1 MPKLSVWTIR
11 AALIHMGVGFLFG
24 SLILHHKGIPIFE
37 WTWKL
42 LNPHIEVVIFG
53 WVMQLVMGVAFFA
66 LPRFPKREK
75 RYGAE
80 RLGWLGYYL
89 LNTGVI
95 LTAFAYWSGSNALAI
110 AGRSLTSLGM
120 AAFVA
125 LLWPRVKA
133 FAADVVLKQ
142 KSSVANSK
150 QSNSQ

>member
-66 LPRFPKREK
+66 LPRFAKREN

-80 RLGWLGYYL
+80 RIGWLGFYL
-89 LNTGVI
+89 LNAGVV
-95 LTAFAYWSGSNALAI
+95 LTSFAYWSGSNTLAI
-110 AGRSLTSLGM
+110 AGRSLTSLGI

-133 FAADVVLKQ
+133 FAADLVLQQASTKT
-142 KSSVANSK
+142 NSI
-150 QSNSQ
+150 QNH